1 MLPFLYFV
9 KVVFEHPNAEQ
20 EVTILAFLLLHE
32 LMAVDVVSS
41 IVFVSHAGK
50 CLLII
55 SCVSNLSCYSAV
67 DIGYKVRGGTRKN

>member
-41 IVFVSHAGK
+41 IVSHAGK

-55 SCVSNLSCYSAV
+55 SCVSNLSCYSTV
-67 DIGYKVRGGTRKN
+67 DIGHKVRGGTRKN

>member
-1 MLPFLYFV
+1 MSSYAGNLWNVTVLPFLYFV

-41 IVFVSHAGK
+41 IV
-50 CLLII
+50 I
-55 SCVSNLSCYSAV
+55 S
-67 DIGYKVRGGTRKN
+67 RWQMFT